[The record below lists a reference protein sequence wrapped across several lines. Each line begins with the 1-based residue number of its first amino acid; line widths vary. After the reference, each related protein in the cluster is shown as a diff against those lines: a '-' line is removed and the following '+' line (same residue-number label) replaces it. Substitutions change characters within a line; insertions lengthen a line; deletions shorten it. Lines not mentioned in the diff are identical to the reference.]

1 MLAFQPGSTESIPDG
16 WFYYGLSISA
26 ICAIGFLVW
35 FAVQRYLARSEVR
48 DDKVDSTLESIGRTL
63 GELKTSN
70 ALSEEKIRQNEKR
83 LDQHD
88 KLFEGLVKKLK
99 L

>member
-1 MLAFQPGSTESIPDG
+1 M
-16 WFYYGLSISA
+16 
-26 ICAIGFLVW
+26 W